1 MTFKFIEMILK
12 FDLETKIRKGEK
24 LIHIKNLFVI
34 EMTLKFIEM
43 ILKFDLETKIRFI
56 EMILKFDL
64 ETKIRKG
71 EKLKCLFD
79 TTSF

>member
-1 MTFKFIEMILK
+1 
-12 FDLETKIRKGEK
+12 
-24 LIHIKNLFVI
+24 
-34 EMTLKFIEM
+34 MTLK
-43 ILKFDLETKIRFI
+43 FI

-79 TTSF
+79 TTSSFWSLEMSTHVFDQINMHYLLF